1 MASVQWISSFKLQ
14 KIRPQ
19 FFFKASPFLKGSNI
33 KEPALTKE
41 REAEYSSVQEGGQV
55 CITYITI
62 FLKKSHLLT
71 YTENQYHL

>member
-1 MASVQWISSFKLQ
+1 MASVQRISSFKLQ